1 MNTTQAAFAGAA
13 QRGALVRGKF
23 IPKATYSADTT
34 AFSQNLLDA
43 LSTAIVRFIHRQSKE
58 TARNKRSIT
67 LTLTTHQPKSGAAN
81 DPLHTIFQNRIMA
94 ARRAYH
100 KQPQIAQLMQELY
113 NKYELEQKPGTQ
125 ALDFRFVTPLAR
137 HKPITQFCWNKT
149 RPQGPIALLLQQS
162 RQRCCSI
169 GHDWMIQSNHHT
181 TADIMNTP
189 INHLKTTLRKINATA
204 DFWVMGIS
212 RPAFFLHWEIDI
224 KTTLLLTRAPIPKLP
239 DADGKPEKA
248 QQENTTT

>member
-1 MNTTQAAFAGAA
+1 MKTLAFAHNLISRELLRRVRFPGAPGPCLIKHEGRDIGGHFDTTLRGSGTTLNKRIQATTNQMNTTQAAFAGAA

-34 AFSQNLLDA
+34 AFSQHSLDA

-100 KQPQIAQLMQELY
+100 KQPPIALLMQELY
-113 NKYELEQKPGTQ
+113 NKYEQEQKPGTQ
-125 ALDFRFVTPLAR
+125 VLGYNLSLI
-137 HKPITQFCWNKT
+137 HI
-149 RPQGPIALLLQQS
+149 
-162 RQRCCSI
+162 
-169 GHDWMIQSNHHT
+169 
-181 TADIMNTP
+181 
-189 INHLKTTLRKINATA
+189 
-204 DFWVMGIS
+204 
-212 RPAFFLHWEIDI
+212 
-224 KTTLLLTRAPIPKLP
+224 
-239 DADGKPEKA
+239 
-248 QQENTTT
+248 